1 MPIRLKSIS
10 RNGRLLLVIKKMIST
25 VGDFNRIVIFFYMV
39 LIRIH
44 KTFANLTM
52 VKNIMKISPLY
63 TIFFMQMVIYL

>member
-1 MPIRLKSIS
+1 MPIRLKLIS

-25 VGDFNRIVIFFYMV
+25 VGDFNRIVIFFYIV
-39 LIRIH
+39 LIRIY

>member
-1 MPIRLKSIS
+1 MPIRLKLIS
-10 RNGRLLLVIKKMIST
+10 RNGRLLLVIKKVILT
-25 VGDFNRIVIFFYMV
+25 VGDFNRIVIFFYII
-39 LIRIH
+39 LIRIY

>member
-1 MPIRLKSIS
+1 MPIRLKLIS
-10 RNGRLLLVIKKMIST
+10 RNGRLLLVIKKVIST
-25 VGDFNRIVIFFYMV
+25 VGDFNRIVIFFYIV
-39 LIRIH
+39 LIRIY